1 MVMNTITA
9 TDARQSFFDLVK
21 DATKKHCI
29 YQISHRSGNTVLLSA
44 DEYESMVETLELLSI
59 PGFRESMKRS
69 VDQMNKEETV
79 SFDEVFGEE

>member
-1 MVMNTITA
+1 MNTITA

-21 DATKKHCI
+21 DATKKHCV

-69 VDQMNKEETV
+69 VVQMNKGETD
-79 SFDEVFGEE
+79 SFEEVFKGDK

>member
-21 DATKKHCI
+21 DATKKHCV

-69 VDQMNKEETV
+69 VDQMTKGETV